1 MQERR
6 LIGFACAYTPLVLL
20 DAAGFT
26 PYRIL
31 PIGEAPDRA
40 GSILHD
46 NLCPHVKR
54 ILDRALANDLPEL
67 SGLVFMNSCD
77 AMRRLYDAW
86 GVVRPQDRRIL
97 LDLPMEASQAAV
109 EYFATELERLGRTL
123 GEWGG
128 AAFDELAVVTST
140 ERYGKLHGLLQEAS
154 SLAARG
160 KLGGGSAKLQELFNL
175 SVTQAPQEAS
185 LALEQAISRVSSA
198 SSGSDSR
205 VPILIFGNVM
215 PDPQAFSLFEEC
227 GAQVVRDD
235 LCTASR
241 MHVPATF
248 PAGEDYLQGLARSIL
263 CRPRCAR
270 MLDPATPGVLA
281 VEVARRARE
290 SGARGVIAHVL
301 KFCDPYLARMPA
313 VRDELRGLGLP
324 LLLLE
329 GDCTMRSLEQHRTR
343 IEAFVEML
351 R

>member
-1 MQERR
+1 MQEKQ

-20 DAAGFT
+20 HAAGFT

-54 ILDRALANDLPEL
+54 ILDRALADDLPEL
-67 SGLVFMNSCD
+67 SGVVFMNSCD
-77 AMRRLYDAW
+77 AMRRLHDAW
-86 GVVRPQDRRIL
+86 GMARSRDRRIL
-97 LDLPMEASQAAV
+97 LDLPMEAGEAAI

-123 GEWGG
+123 GKWSGVAFGESAV
-128 AAFDELAVVTST
+128 AASAECYGNLNRLLEEASRLAAQ
-140 ERYGKLHGLLQEAS
+140 GKLE
-154 SLAARG
+154 
-160 KLGGGSAKLQELFNL
+160 GGSARLQELFNL
-175 SVTQAPQEAS
+175 SVTRPPQEACV
-185 LALEQAISRVSSA
+185 AVEQAISRASSA
-198 SSGSDSR
+198 DSGRDGR

-227 GAQVVRDD
+227 GVRVVCDD

-241 MHVPATF
+241 MHAPATL
-248 PAGEDYLQGLARSIL
+248 PAGDNSLQALARSIL
-263 CRPRCAR
+263 SRPRCAR

-281 VEVARRARE
+281 KDVARRARE

-313 VRDELRGLGLP
+313 VRDELRSTGLP

>member
-1 MQERR
+1 MQERQ

-20 DAAGFT
+20 QAARFT

-54 ILDRALANDLPEL
+54 ILDRALADDLPEL
-67 SGLVFMNSCD
+67 AGVVFMNSCD
-77 AMRRLYDAW
+77 AMRRLHDGW
-86 GVVRPQDRRIL
+86 GAARPRDRRIL
-97 LDLPMEASQAAV
+97 LDLPMEAGEAAV
-109 EYFATELERLGRTL
+109 DYFASELKRLGRTL

-128 AAFDELAVVTST
+128 AALGESAVAASA
-140 ERYGKLHGLLQEAS
+140 ECYGKLYGLLEEAS
-154 SLAARG
+154 RLAARG
-160 KLGGGSAKLQELFNL
+160 KLDGGSAKLQELFNL
-175 SVTQAPQEAS
+175 SVTRPPQEAS
-185 LALEQAISRVSSA
+185 SVLEQAISEAPSA
-198 SSGSDSR
+198 SGGLDGR

-227 GAQVVRDD
+227 GVRVVCDD

-241 MHVPATF
+241 MHAPATL
-248 PAGEDYLQGLARSIL
+248 PAGENYLQALARSIL
-263 CRPRCAR
+263 SRPRCAR
-270 MLDPATPGVLA
+270 MLDPATPGALA
-281 VEVARRARE
+281 KDVARRARE
-290 SGARGVIAHVL
+290 SGARGVIAHVV
-301 KFCDPYLARMPA
+301 KFCDPYLGRMPA
-313 VRDELRGLGLP
+313 VRDELRSTGFA
-324 LLLLE
+324 LLVLE